1 MTVRPGARPR
11 PARRFDPDRRDRLI
25 DATIDALAEHGVAGT
40 THRVIAA
47 AADVPLGSVT
57 YHFASLDELR
67 TLAFTRHAEAMS
79 VLFAAHFDA
88 VATRAD
94 LVEAVVD
101 LVHGG
106 TGDHH
111 DALVSFELYLAA
123 LRNPELRA
131 VTEVWMRTSRAVL
144 ERFVDPDTARGLD
157 ALTEGLTI
165 HDLLG
170 TAPRPR
176 EVTRA
181 AVVRALTPTVPPT
194 PIPDPP
200 PSGPDEKSS

>member
-1 MTVRPGARPR
+1 MTGGSGAPPR
-11 PARRFDPDRRDRLI
+11 PVRRFDPDRRDRLI
-25 DATIDALAEHGVAGT
+25 DATIDVLAEHGVAGT

-79 VLFAAHFDA
+79 VLYAAHFDA
-88 VATRAD
+88 VATRDD

-111 DALVSFELYLAA
+111 DALVSSELYLAA
-123 LRNPELRA
+123 LRNPALRA

-181 AVVRALTPTVPPT
+181 AVVRALAPAPPAPSPTT
-194 PIPDPP
+194 T